1 MSKFS
6 IAFIAVLMIIGLKDV
21 LGIADSTQ
29 YKILAVDRSRIAVLP
44 NDTSDFWIFPAGL
57 QVVLT
62 NDDFQEIEQVL
73 DSTINSYN
81 AKQNL
86 SYKKMVE
93 KYPNLTV
100 DKEQFIIDLSRYRR
114 QYVAIINQNADK
126 EVWINC
132 FCNTFETNNWQS
144 QNVEVIDGGNC
155 FFHLKINLTK
165 RMIYNFSVNGI

>member
-1 MSKFS
+1 MFLKLVFQIKKELPLSTNCFSGRLRQKS
-6 IAFIAVLMIIGLKDV
+6 IASQDTYLMIIGLKDV

-100 DKEQFIIDLSRYRR
+100 DKEQFIICLLYTSDAADDLLC
-114 QYVAIINQNADK
+114 VDL
-126 EVWINC
+126 
-132 FCNTFETNNWQS
+132 
-144 QNVEVIDGGNC
+144 G
-155 FFHLKINLTK
+155 
-165 RMIYNFSVNGI
+165 